1 MSATQ
6 RLSRSASGVRM
17 GDMRAVQDAAAS
29 LVNRDTQ
36 YGLTALA
43 SGLQAGATQINTGHN
58 AFDTVVGANDSG
70 QLPAASPGST
80 CYVANNGAQ
89 TLTVFGKSGRTDTI
103 NGTAGATGVDQ
114 ATGVHAVYFCAEEGK
129 WSRILSA

>member
-1 MSATQ
+1 MSSTQ

-29 LVNRDTQ
+29 LINRDAY

-43 SGLQAGATQINTGHN
+43 SGLQVGATQLYGGHN
-58 AFDTVVGANDSG
+58 SVDTVAGANDSV

-80 CYVANNGAQ
+80 VYVANTSAQ
-89 TLTVFGKSGRTDTI
+89 TLTIFGKSGRTDTI
-103 NGTAGATGVDQ
+103 NGTAGATGVTQ